1 MLWSGFDLMVA
12 RVIRQLKRLYH
23 SLALSHQV
31 LLQHWYRRT
40 PSLPGSSIGRIHKPH
55 LLLGSIP
62 RSDSAAV
69 QSTSRCRINLLSV
82 LLLSPLQLLPISAEI
97 VVLLSFCI
105 IVGGGLSAVSN
116 ESGPNDERPLIL
128 RRRTSC

>member
-1 MLWSGFDLMVA
+1 MVA

-31 LLQHWYRRT
+31 LLQHRYWCT
-40 PSLPGSSIGRIHKPH
+40 SSLSGSSIGRIHKPH

-62 RSDSAAV
+62 RSDSTAV
-69 QSTSRCRINLLSV
+69 QSTSRSRINLLLV
-82 LLLSPLQLLPISAEI
+82 LLLSPLQLLPVSAEM

-105 IVGGGLSAVSN
+105 IVGSGLSAVSN

-128 RRRTSC
+128 RRWTSC